1 MHILTIPV
9 QKYIAETGKK
19 HKYKENATCRTS
31 TLPSKCSFKIP
42 TELHELCELMYKSA
56 LLRFVF
62 FLFSKRKRQ
71 THSNS
76 DKRPTQF
83 NFPASLLTE
92 EKN

>member
-19 HKYKENATCRTS
+19 HKYKETRATCRTS

-62 FLFSKRKRQ
+62 FFIFQKK
-71 THSNS
+71 TTN
-76 DKRPTQF
+76 TQ
-83 NFPASLLTE
+83 
-92 EKN
+92 